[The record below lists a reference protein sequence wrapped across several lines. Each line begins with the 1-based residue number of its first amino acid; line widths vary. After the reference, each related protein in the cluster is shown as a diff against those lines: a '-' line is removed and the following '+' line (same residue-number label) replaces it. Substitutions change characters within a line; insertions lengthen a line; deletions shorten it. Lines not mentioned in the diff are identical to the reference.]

1 MYEQEDLEAV
11 RGCLEG
17 DIDAFEP
24 VIVRYEKQVMSLAY
38 RIVRNAED
46 ARDVAQGVFI
56 KAFSRLSSYSP
67 QYRFFSWLYRI
78 AVNESLNFVEKRD
91 RRIDPSISLPNDAV
105 SDPEDLFE
113 IGEMNTRIHRAMED
127 LNPAQR
133 ALLALSID
141 GLPYKEIGEMLGLP
155 EKKVKS
161 RLFEARHRLREI
173 LVRDG
178 GGALHA

>member
-1 MYEQEDLEAV
+1 MYEQEDLDAV
-11 RGCLEG
+11 RDCLEG

-24 VIVRYEKQVMSLAY
+24 VIVRYEKQVLSLAY
-38 RIVRNAED
+38 RIVHNAED
-46 ARDVAQGVFI
+46 ARDVAQGVFV
-56 KAFSRLSSYSP
+56 KAFSRLASYDP

-91 RRIDPSISLPNDAV
+91 RRMDPAV
-105 SDPEDLFE
+105 SSPSGATSDPEDLFE
-113 IGEMNTRIHRAMED
+113 IGEMNTRIHRAMEE
-127 LNPAQR
+127 LNAAQR
-133 ALLALSID
+133 ALLALSVD
-141 GLPYKEIGEMLGLP
+141 GLSYKEIGDMLGLP

-178 GGALHA
+178 GVRHA